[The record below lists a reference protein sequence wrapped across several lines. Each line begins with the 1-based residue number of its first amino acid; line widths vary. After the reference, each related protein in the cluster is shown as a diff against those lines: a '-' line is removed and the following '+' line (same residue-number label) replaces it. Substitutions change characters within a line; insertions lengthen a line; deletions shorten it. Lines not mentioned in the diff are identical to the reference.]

1 MPRAG
6 EVQPRDSPEAGST
19 PARCPRGPRPPT
31 VGGMKNAT
39 VTTPTRLDVEAL
51 LREIRRYL
59 AAVDEF
65 RRLGHEPRWRA
76 EEARS

>member
-1 MPRAG
+1 M
-6 EVQPRDSPEAGST
+6 T
-19 PARCPRGPRPPT
+19 
-31 VGGMKNAT
+31 NAQAS
-39 VTTPTRLDVEAL
+39 TPTRPDVEAL

-65 RRLGHEPRWRA
+65 RRLGHEPRWRT

>member
-1 MPRAG
+1 MTKA
-6 EVQPRDSPEAGST
+6 QAST
-19 PARCPRGPRPPT
+19 ARRP
-31 VGGMKNAT
+31 
-39 VTTPTRLDVEAL
+39 DVEAL

-65 RRLGHEPRWRA
+65 RRLGHEPRRRA

>member
-1 MPRAG
+1 MIG
-6 EVQPRDSPEAGST
+6 VLPEPGST
-19 PARCPRGPRPPT
+19 PARCPGGPRRPT
-31 VGGMKNAT
+31 VEGMTNAQES
-39 VTTPTRLDVEAL
+39 TPTRPDVEAL